1 MDIELV
7 TAVIEAGFLPA
18 CAMKVSR
25 TEEVGPLAVYK
36 PKFGCGC
43 YFEAH
48 VNGATTCQA
57 CAGPAECPHGAP
69 ACNYG
74 YCEVQ

>member
-1 MDIELV
+1 
-7 TAVIEAGFLPA
+7 
-18 CAMKVSR
+18 MKVSR
-25 TEEVGPLAVYK
+25 TQEVGPLSVYT

-48 VNGATTCQA
+48 VNGASTCQA

-74 YCEVQ
+74 FCEAQ